1 MALRFVSTNVRSLA
15 SMPAMKSLP
24 RLLSALFCL
33 VFSLSASA
41 AETLVYFG
49 TYTRGDSGS
58 EGIYVSRFNS
68 ESGELSAPEL
78 AVKTT
83 NPSFVALHLTK
94 PLLYA
99 VSEVS
104 GSNGKPAG
112 AVSAFSIDK
121 TSGKLTLLN
130 SQPSGGAGPCHVS
143 TDSKGLCLLV
153 ANYGAGSCASLGISV
168 DGTLKPASS
177 VIQHAG
183 MSINQKRQREPHAH
197 SANPGPNDRFAFVAD
212 LGIDKVQIYRLDP
225 AAATLKEAGFVKVVP
240 GSGPRHFAF
249 HPNGKNAYVINEL
262 ALTITAF
269 DFDPEKGTLTPIQ
282 NISTVPNNANRV
294 GLSTAE
300 VQVHSSGKFVYGS
313 NRGHDTIAAFK
324 VGDDGKLSLI
334 EIEPIQGETPR
345 NFGIDPS
352 GNFLLAAGQK
362 SGTISVF
369 RINQETGELDFT
381 GSKIEVGA
389 PVCVKFFQP

>member
-1 MALRFVSTNVRSLA
+1 
-15 SMPAMKSLP
+15 MPVMKSLL
-24 RLLSALFCL
+24 RDLSVLLCL
-33 VFSLSASA
+33 TFSLSASG

-58 EGIYVSRFNS
+58 KGIYVSRLNS
-68 ESGELSAPEL
+68 ESGKLSAPEL
-78 AVKTT
+78 AVETT
-83 NPSFVALHLTK
+83 NPSFVTLHPSK

-104 GSNGKPAG
+104 GSDGKPAG
-112 AVSAFSIDK
+112 AVSSFAINK
-121 TSGKLTLLN
+121 ASGKLTLLN

-143 TDSKGLCLLV
+143 TDSEGRCLLV
-153 ANYGAGSCASLGISV
+153 ANYSGGSCASLGIAE
-168 DGTLKPASS
+168 DGSLKPAAS

-183 MSINQKRQREPHAH
+183 TSLNQKRQRGPHAH

-225 AAATLKEAGFVKVVP
+225 AAATMEAAGFVKVKP

-249 HPNGKNAYVINEL
+249 HPSGKHAYVINEL
-262 ALTITAF
+262 SLTITAF
-269 DFDPEKGTLTPIQ
+269 NFDAEKGTLTPIQ
-282 NISTVPNNANRV
+282 DISTVPDNANRI

-300 VQVHSSGKFVYGS
+300 VQVHRSGKFVYGS
-313 NRGHDTIAAFK
+313 NRGHDSIAVFK
-324 VGDDGKLSLI
+324 VGEDGQLSLI

-369 RINQETGELDFT
+369 RIDQESGELEFT
-381 GSKIEVGA
+381 GDKIEVGA
-389 PVCVKFFQP
+389 PVCVKFYQP

>member
-1 MALRFVSTNVRSLA
+1 
-15 SMPAMKSLP
+15 MPAMKSLP
-24 RLLSALFCL
+24 RLLLALL
-33 VFSLSASA
+33 SLAVSLSASG

-49 TYTRGDSGS
+49 TYTRGDSDS

-68 ESGELSAPEL
+68 GSGELSAPEL

-83 NPSFVALHLTK
+83 NPSFVALHPKK
-94 PLLYA
+94 PVLYS
-99 VSEVS
+99 VSEVT
-104 GSNGKPAG
+104 GSDGKPAG
-112 AVSAFSIDK
+112 AVSAFAIEKS
-121 TSGKLTLLN
+121 TGKLTRLN
-130 SQPSGGAGPCHVS
+130 SQPSSGSGPCHVS
-143 TDSKGLCLLV
+143 TDSEGRCLLV
-153 ANYGAGSCASLGISV
+153 ANYGSGSCASLAIAE
-168 DGTLKPASS
+168 DGSLKPAAS

-183 MSINQKRQREPHAH
+183 TSLNQKRQRGPHAH

-225 AAATLKEAGFVKVVP
+225 DAATLTEAGFVKVTP
-240 GSGPRHFAF
+240 GAGPRHFAF
-249 HPNGKNAYVINEL
+249 HPSGKHAYVINEM

-269 DFDPEKGTLTPIQ
+269 DFDPGKGTLTPIQ
-282 NISTVPNNANRV
+282 DISTVPDTANRI

-369 RINQETGELDFT
+369 RIDQNTGELEFT

-389 PVCVKFFQP
+389 PVCVKFYQP